1 MRNRFTL
8 RFLAG
13 LALFALNFSRQK
25 IPLISSISLLIPT
38 FNLHNGYPGCPRLIA
53 RIRDI
58 RFRNQPIN
66 KANTKTMGN
75 DNSKSRR
82 SFITNVTKGMI
93 GATMLPSIITSRD
106 RKKNMQ
112 ALFRP
117 QKDYAANDQLQIAL
131 IGSGGMGVA
140 DTNTAITVPGIK
152 LMAVCD
158 LYDGRLS
165 EARKRWGN
173 DIDTTRDYREILD
186 RKDIDAVIIA
196 TPDHWHR
203 DISVAAMNKGKHV
216 YCEKPMVHDISEGS
230 SVVDAQKKN
239 KVVFQ
244 VGSQGLSS
252 LGNEKAKQLL
262 KEGAIGKLNYAEGF
276 WARMS
281 PTGAWQYPI
290 PADAS
295 PSTVDWDRFVANT
308 NKRPFDPLRFFRWRN
323 YRDYGTGVSGDLF
336 VHLFSSLHF
345 VTGSIGPNKVMATGG
360 LRYWK
365 DGREVPD
372 IMLGMFDYPESEAHP
387 AFNLSL
393 RVNFVDGTGG
403 TNYLRMVGSE
413 GSMTVEWDKVTL
425 YKNKS
430 TEDAND
436 PLLKTKNNTPAG
448 KEYVYERKTML
459 PPDNLVYTAQEG
471 YKGAHFDHFYNWA
484 TPIRN
489 KTDVTENSLFGYRAA
504 APALLCNDSYF
515 SNRIV
520 QWDPQNL
527 KLVATK

>member
-1 MRNRFTL
+1 M
-8 RFLAG
+8 
-13 LALFALNFSRQK
+13 S
-25 IPLISSISLLIPT
+25 
-38 FNLHNGYPGCPRLIA
+38 
-53 RIRDI
+53 
-58 RFRNQPIN
+58 
-66 KANTKTMGN
+66 KTTN
-75 DNSKSRR
+75 ENSRR
-82 SFITNVTKGMI
+82 SFITNLTKGVI
-93 GATMLPSIITSRD
+93 GASMIPAVVTAKDRQRNLRD
-106 RKKNMQ
+106 LIRSG
-112 ALFRP
+112 
-117 QKDYAANDQLQIAL
+117 QKYSANDQLQIAL
-131 IGSGGMGVA
+131 IGAGGMGSA

-152 LMAVCD
+152 LIAACD
-158 LYDGRLS
+158 LYDGRL
-165 EARKRWGN
+165 ADAKKKWGN
-173 DIDTTRDYREILD
+173 DIATTRDYREILQ

-196 TPDHWHR
+196 TPDHWHK
-203 DISVAAMNKGKHV
+203 DISVAAMNSGKSV
-216 YCEKPMVHDISEGS
+216 YCEKPMVHDITEGPAMIAAR
-230 SVVDAQKKN
+230 DKN
-239 KVVFQ
+239 KVVLQ

-295 PSTVDWDRFVANT
+295 PQTVGWDTFVANT
-308 NKRPFDPLRFFRWRN
+308 NKRPFDATRFFRWRN

-345 VTGSIGPNKVMATGG
+345 VTGSLGPNKIMATGG

-372 IMLGMFDYPESEAHP
+372 IMIGMFDYPETKAHP

-425 YKNKS
+425 FKNS
-430 TEDAND
+430 ENIDEND
-436 PLLKTKNNTPAG
+436 PLAKKNTAGTGG
-448 KEYVYERKTML
+448 KEFVYSRKAMSMA
-459 PPDNLVYTAQEG
+459 PPEKTEYIAGEG

-484 TPIRN
+484 TAIRN
-489 KTDVTENSLFGYRAA
+489 KGTVVEDPVFGYHAA

-515 SNRIV
+515 NNKIM
-520 QWDPQNL
+520 QWDPVNL
-527 KLVATK
+527 KVINNK